1 VHFEFEW
8 EIAMATEI
16 YLVKVGMTM
25 TEGIVEEW
33 CVPDGGHVEQGQLLY
48 RLETEKINLDVDAD
62 ATGIVKHAV
71 AAGVTMKP
79 GDVIGHIYAVGEA
92 IPSTGSSAPT
102 GATATTAAAPTAA
115 SAPRSVDMP
124 SVAVGGRVVA
134 SPAARRL
141 AAELNID
148 VRALSGS
155 GPNGRIVETDVRT
168 AAASPRVAAPPVRP
182 AAAVPTGTVSAS
194 ASPSSPVARR
204 SAAELGVDLAHVQGT
219 GPGGRIT
226 KEDVERAAASGA
238 AAPAPSP
245 ASPSAARPTLA
256 PSPGRQGG
264 TAPADRIA
272 VKGIRKT
279 IATRMFDSLRSS
291 AQLTMDMDVAM
302 NDSVKLREQLIA
314 EWESAGVR
322 PTYTDL
328 VVKAAAKALTQHPL
342 MNSVFADTE
351 IALLGDIHVGIA
363 VAIDAGLVVPVI
375 RHADRLSVREI
386 AVESAR
392 LAAAARGGTLGL
404 DDMAGGTFTVSA
416 LGMYGV
422 DSFTPIL
429 NAPQSGILGVNR
441 IRDDVGWDGE
451 RPIKRKAMC
460 LSLTWDHRV
469 LDGAPAAQFLG
480 TVRDL
485 LEAPYRL
492 LV

>member
-1 VHFEFEW
+1 
-8 EIAMATEI
+8 MATEI

-62 ATGIVKHAV
+62 ATGTVKHAV

-79 GDVIGHIYAVGEA
+79 GDVVGYIYAPGEA
-92 IPSTGSSAPT
+92 IPSTGPSAAAAV
-102 GATATTAAAPTAA
+102 ATAPLPAAVTRVAAAP
-115 SAPRSVDMP
+115 APTS
-124 SVAVGGRVVA
+124 GGATA

-141 AAELNID
+141 AAELGVD
-148 VRALSGS
+148 HRALTGS
-155 GPNGRIVETDVRT
+155 GPGGRIVEADVR
-168 AAASPRVAAPPVRP
+168 AAAAAPQSAPVVRP
-182 AAAVPTGTVSAS
+182 AAIVPTGMLA
-194 ASPSSPVARR
+194 AAGPASPVARR
-204 SAAELGVDLAHVQGT
+204 TAAELGVDLSRVQGT

-226 KEDVERAAASGA
+226 KEDVESTARTPSRRGMDSMPKEST
-238 AAPAPSP
+238 PATV
-245 ASPSAARPTLA
+245 AKETT
-256 PSPGRQGG
+256 PGTVAKETTPG
-264 TAPADRIA
+264 TVPI
-272 VKGIRKT
+272 KGIRKT
-279 IATRMFDSLRSS
+279 IATRMFDSLRGS

-302 NDSVKLREQLIA
+302 DDAVKLREQLIA
-314 EWESAGVR
+314 EWESAKIR

-328 VVKAAAKALTQHPL
+328 VVKSVAKALTQHPL
-342 MNSVFADTE
+342 MNSVFGETE
-351 IALLGDIHVGIA
+351 ITLLGEIHVGIA

-392 LAAAARGGTLGL
+392 LANAARDGKLGL

-429 NAPQSGILGVNR
+429 NAPQSGIVGVNR
-441 IRDDVGWDGE
+441 IRDDVGWDGD
-451 RPIKRKAMC
+451 RPVKRKTMR

-469 LDGAPAAQFLG
+469 LDGAPAARFLG
-480 TVRDL
+480 TVKDL
-485 LEAPYRL
+485 LQAPYRL

>member
-1 VHFEFEW
+1 
-8 EIAMATEI
+8 MATEI

-62 ATGIVKHAV
+62 ATGTVKHAV
-71 AAGVTMKP
+71 EAGVTMKP
-79 GDVIGHIYAVGEA
+79 GDVIGYIYAAGET
-92 IPSTGSSAPT
+92 IPSAGSSAPS
-102 GATATTAAAPTAA
+102 AAAAAAAPTPAA
-115 SAPRSVDMP
+115 TAVAAPVRVATAGSAL
-124 SVAVGGRVVA
+124 A

-141 AAELNID
+141 ARELGVD
-148 VRALSGS
+148 HRALTGT
-155 GPNGRIVETDVRT
+155 GPGGRIVEADVR
-168 AAASPRVAAPPVRP
+168 AAASAPKAVPPVRP
-182 AAAVPTGTVSAS
+182 AATVPTGMLSAS
-194 ASPSSPVARR
+194 AGPASPVARR
-204 SAAELGVDLAHVQGT
+204 TAAELGVDLARVQGT

-226 KEDVERAAASGA
+226 KEDVERAADAQT
-238 AAPAPSP
+238 AAPP
-245 ASPSAARPTLA
+245 ADAARPAA
-256 PSPGRQGG
+256 PSTGRQ
-264 TAPADRIA
+264 AVERVA

-302 NDSVKLREQLIA
+302 DDTVKLREQLIA
-314 EWESAGVR
+314 EWESAKVR

-342 MNSVFADTE
+342 MNSVFGDTE

-386 AVESAR
+386 AIESAR
-392 LAAAARGGTLGL
+392 LANAARDGKLGL

-441 IRDDVGWDGE
+441 IRDDVGWDGD
-451 RPIKRKAMC
+451 RPVKRKAMR

-485 LEAPYRL
+485 LQAPYRL